1 MGDIRFA
8 IRTLVR
14 SPGFTAAA
22 LLTLALGIGA
32 TAAIFSVVSGVLI
45 RPLPFERPDELVRLF
60 TEYPDGQRYTLSPPD
75 LMSIGEEVPSLAAV
89 SAFSPTSLT
98 VTGMGEPRRIQASL
112 VAREFFELLG
122 VAPHAGRVFQSDDHV
137 PGQNMVIVVSHAYWV
152 TEMGGDPRAVG
163 RTLTINGVEREILG
177 VLPPGFDYPDGR
189 QAYIPAPYGPTF
201 DATTAQGRRG
211 EYLRGVGRLA
221 PGATVER
228 VQSDLSVLGVRLA
241 EAFPETN
248 TNARFAA
255 TSLRQDVVGALQRP
269 LLVLMGAVLLVLLI
283 ACANVANLLLARAA
297 AREGELA
304 VRTALGA
311 SRRRVFRQLLTES
324 VVLAFAGGVLGLVF
338 AWVGLRALLALA
350 PADLPRLGEVGIDGG
365 VVLFTLGVAT
375 LTGLLFGSFPALQVS
390 RRLSGSLRRA
400 GRGAATTSSGG
411 ALRTGLIVTEMALAV
426 MLLVGAGLL
435 LRSFTQLIAV
445 DPGFRAEGVLT
456 LPLTLPAASYEGE
469 AGLRDGFD
477 RVLEGLAA
485 IPGVMAVG
493 GASSLP
499 MDGRSAVLSFEIEGR
514 PPSPP
519 GVVEEIDA
527 KVITAGYLEA
537 LGVRPVAGRLFTD
550 HDRADAPPVALL
562 NQEAVRRF
570 IPDGEPIGRRITV
583 GGEDEWMTI
592 VGVVPDIRQRGP
604 ETRAYPEVYA
614 PQTQIPQRQ
623 LHMAVRAAGDPLT
636 LTSAVRTAIH
646 SVDAELPVERF
657 RTLEQ
662 VVSATVSP
670 QRFFGS
676 LLTLFA
682 SLALVLA
689 AIGTFGVTSYT
700 VAQRT
705 REIGIRMALGAD
717 AGAVVRMIV
726 LRGLRLAVVGG
737 ALGIVGALALGRLL
751 EGQLFE
757 VSPIDPATLT
767 VVVAILGGVVLIAS
781 WIPGLAATRVS
792 PAIALRE
799 E

>member
-8 IRTLVR
+8 IRTLIR

-32 TAAIFSVVSGVLI
+32 TAAIFSVVQGVLI
-45 RPLPFERPDELVRLF
+45 RPLPFDRPDQLVRLF

-75 LMSIGEEVPSLAAV
+75 LMSIREEVPSLAGV
-89 SAFSPTSLT
+89 SAFSPTPLT
-98 VTGMGEPRRIQASL
+98 VTGLGEPRRMQAAL
-112 VAREFFELLG
+112 VAQEFFELLG
-122 VAPHAGRVFQSDDHV
+122 VTPQAGRVFQPDDHV
-137 PGQNMVIVVSHAYWV
+137 PGQNMVIVVSHAYWLN
-152 TEMGGDPRAVG
+152 EMGGDPGVVG

-177 VLPPGFDYPDGR
+177 VLPPGFDYPDAR
-189 QAYIPAPYGPTF
+189 QAYIPVPYGPTF

-228 VQSDLSVLGVRLA
+228 VEADLAVLGVRLA
-241 EAFPETN
+241 ETFPETN
-248 TNARFAA
+248 TNTRLAA
-255 TSLRQDVVGALQRP
+255 TSLRQDVLGALQRP

-297 AREGELA
+297 SREGELA

-311 SRRRVFRQLLTES
+311 TRRRVFRQLLTES
-324 VVLAFAGGVLGLVF
+324 VVLALAGGLLGLVL
-338 AWVGLRALLALA
+338 AWLGLRGLLALA

-390 RRLSGSLRRA
+390 RRLSASLRQA
-400 GRGAATTSSGG
+400 GRGSATTSSGG

-456 LPLTLPAASYEGE
+456 FPLTLPGASYPGE
-469 AGLRDGFD
+469 AGARDGFD
-477 RVLEGLAA
+477 AIFERLSA
-485 IPGVMAVG
+485 IPGVTALG

-499 MDGRSAVLSFEIEGR
+499 MDGRSWILSFAIEGR

-519 GVVEEIDA
+519 GVVDEIDA

-537 LGVRPVAGRLFTD
+537 MGVRAVAGRLFSD
-550 HDRADAPPVALL
+550 QDRADAPPVALV

-570 IPDGEPIGRRITV
+570 IPDGDPIGRRITV
-583 GGEDEWMTI
+583 GGDDDFMTI
-592 VGVVPDIRQRGP
+592 VGVVPDLRQQGP

-614 PQTQIPQRQ
+614 PQAQVPQRQ
-623 LHMAVRAAGDPLT
+623 LALVARTSGDPLA
-636 LTSAVRTAIH
+636 LTAAVRTAVH
-646 SVDAELPVERF
+646 SVDAGLPVERF

-662 VVSATVSP
+662 LVSATVAP

-682 SLALVLA
+682 ALALALA
-689 AIGTFGVTSYT
+689 AVGIFGVTSYT

-717 AGAVVRMIV
+717 AGVVVRMIV

-737 ALGIVGALALGRLL
+737 ALGIVGALLLGRLL
-751 EGQLFE
+751 QGQLFE
-757 VSPIDPATLT
+757 VSPTDPATL
-767 VVVAILGGVVLIAS
+767 VAVVAILGAVVLIAS
-781 WIPGLAATRVS
+781 WIPGRAATRVS